1 MDERVAQCLHPYSW
15 LFRTIVLC
23 HVAIHKHLCLPVPP
37 SFHHYPKGYHGL
49 ADEVF
54 LSLPCVLGDYG
65 VCDVIKQPL
74 APEEVKL
81 LQAGSAEI
89 KAALA
94 AIKL

>member
-1 MDERVAQCLHPYSW
+1 MYTALIKAIVTLH
-15 LFRTIVLC
+15 I
-23 HVAIHKHLCLPVPP
+23 AIYTYLCLPVPP
-37 SFHHYPKGYHGL
+37 SFHHYLKGYHGL

-94 AIKL
+94 SIKL